1 VVFDPMQTLPVS
13 GTLSMVK
20 GGSVPFRGDFAMTQ
34 QGAPRR
40 ESPKPAA
47 ITPERFRADLS
58 AAPHACAY
66 AVGGYT
72 VVELHGEIDI
82 VGRECVGLELD
93 RATSPPAP
101 AVVIDLTPTC
111 FFDCSGLE
119 LLCRAYR
126 RVRDRGG
133 RLRVVCDSPLILR
146 TLRVGGLLEV
156 VSPAPTLAEALR
168 EG

>member
-1 VVFDPMQTLPVS
+1 MVSVPVPTLPAS
-13 GTLSMVK
+13 GTLMRVK

-34 QGAPRR
+34 QGPPRR
-40 ESPKPAA
+40 EVPAPA
-47 ITPERFRADLS
+47 ITPGRLRADRG
-58 AAPHACAY
+58 AAPRACTYKA
-66 AVGGYT
+66 AGYT

-82 VGRECVGLELD
+82 VGRERIGLELD

-101 AVVIDLTPTC
+101 SVVIDLTPTR

-133 RLRVVCDSPLILR
+133 RLRLVCDSPLILR
-146 TLRVGGLLEV
+146 TLRVGGLLDV
-156 VSPAPTLAEALR
+156 LRPAPTLADALR
-168 EG
+168 ED